1 MRLLKLLIQ
10 LKAKVELLAEDVVDP
25 ASPAVVALHVPE
37 TVDIVVHGAPQLRLR
52 NAKVASLVIHLILLE
67 VAAAAAAVIA
77 VLDEEEVVDAIIHAV
92 KDPED
97 VKEEIDVAIPVKQ
110 VQQHQVL
117 QVKTVEPGDAGHL
130 VAPTDSIVKSDCPRE
145 SVNYCAESLNSL
157 FFQSLP
163 HYHFSS
169 YLIQL
174 IKKFLS

>member
-37 TVDIVVHGAPQLRLR
+37 TVDIVVHDAPQLRLR

-67 VAAAAAAVIA
+67 VAAAAVIA

-145 SVNYCAESLNSL
+145 SVNYCAESLNYL

-163 HYHFSS
+163 HYYFSS

>member
-37 TVDIVVHGAPQLRLR
+37 TVDIVVHDAPQLRLQ

-67 VAAAAAAVIA
+67 VAAGAVIA
-77 VLDEEEVVDAIIHAV
+77 VLDEEEEVARGAIIHAD

-110 VQQHQVL
+110 VQQVQVL
-117 QVKTVEPGDAGHL
+117 QVKTVEPEDAGHL